1 MHKLKELINDI
12 FKFIKINGL
21 LIFFLKIIDK
31 FFIPLG
37 ICFSS
42 FFMVKKRQVFNSKKI
57 NLSQKN
63 KSIFDQIYEKKY
75 WQTNNL
81 SVSGS
86 GSNENLTRKYSYQ
99 LIQILNKFNINSIFD
114 LPCGDF
120 KWMIKILK
128 QNKKINYIGGDISPS
143 LIKNLK
149 KKYKG
154 YKFLNFDVIK
164 STNFPKSD
172 LIHIRDC
179 FIHFSDSDI
188 KKSFINLKKNCKSK
202 YIMISSHNSFI
213 LKNYDIKTG
222 DFRILD
228 LNKDPFNLSQSIS
241 KISDYKIGEFPK
253 YVLLWKLRNL
263 F

>member
-1 MHKLKELINDI
+1 MNKIKGLINDI
-12 FKFIKINGL
+12 FQFIKINGF

-31 FFIPLG
+31 FTIPIG
-37 ICFSS
+37 ICISS
-42 FFMVKKRQVFNSKKI
+42 FYIVKKRQVFNSKKI
-57 NLSQKN
+57 NLNQKN
-63 KSIFDQIYEKKY
+63 KSIFDQIYQRKY

-86 GSNENLTRKYSYQ
+86 GSNENLTNKYSNKLTQ
-99 LIQILNKFNINSIFD
+99 LLEKFNIQSIFD

-120 KWMIKILK
+120 QWMLKILM
-128 QNKKINYIGGDISPS
+128 QNKKINYIGGDISPA

-149 KKYKG
+149 QKYKA
-154 YKFLNFDVIK
+154 YKFLNFDIIN

-188 KKSFINLKKNCKSK
+188 KKSLLNLKKNCKSK
-202 YIMISSHNSFI
+202 YIMISSHNSLLF
-213 LKNYDIKTG
+213 KNYDIKTG

-228 LNKDPFNLSQSIS
+228 LKKDPFNLSRSID

-253 YVLLWKLRNL
+253 YVHLWKLKNL